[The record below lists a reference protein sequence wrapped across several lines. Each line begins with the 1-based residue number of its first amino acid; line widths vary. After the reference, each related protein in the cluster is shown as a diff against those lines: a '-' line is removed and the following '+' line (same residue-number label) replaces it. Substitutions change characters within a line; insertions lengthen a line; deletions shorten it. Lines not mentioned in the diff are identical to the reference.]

1 MLSKRLLVV
10 LISTG
15 LVAGCAV
22 GPDYQ
27 RPEISL
33 SERFLG
39 QDVVEQR
46 PVSSTADLIDW
57 WAGFGDPQLTR
68 LVTLALQQNLDLAQ
82 AEARI
87 AQARAGLGAAN
98 AALLPSGS
106 VNGQAARAYQS
117 VETPLGQIL
126 DSTPGFDRYGNSYEA
141 NLGASWELDVF
152 GGLRRDREAALAQ
165 YQASQA
171 GATATRLAV

>member
-1 MLSKRLLVV
+1 MVTKLVNSPFALEENPMPSKRTLVV
-10 LISTG
+10 LISTS

-39 QDVVEQR
+39 QDAVEQR

-68 LVTLALQQNLDLAQ
+68 FVTLALQ
-82 AEARI
+82 
-87 AQARAGLGAAN
+87 
-98 AALLPSGS
+98 
-106 VNGQAARAYQS
+106 
-117 VETPLGQIL
+117 
-126 DSTPGFDRYGNSYEA
+126 
-141 NLGASWELDVF
+141 
-152 GGLRRDREAALAQ
+152 
-165 YQASQA
+165 
-171 GATATRLAV
+171 